1 MNKMNRS
8 KLITGTI
15 LLVVA
20 AVLGTLYFTLPSTN
34 MVFMVGDKNM
44 PYMPAIILA
53 VIGIFILAGAGEKA
67 EESKKEIVIDEKK
80 AALNKRLE
88 TIAWGLYIIMLGG
101 FAFLPDDTMPK
112 GASSIVV
119 GVIMLGLNL
128 VRYLNGIKMS
138 GFTTFLGVVSLVSGV
153 MQLFGL
159 HDLEGAILLIILGA
173 YFIVKPSIEKK
184 GIFGKAEEE

>member
-53 VIGIFILAGAGEKA
+53 VSGICLRAGAGEKA

>member
-1 MNKMNRS
+1 MNRS

-34 MVFMVGDKNM
+34 MIFMVGDKNM

-53 VIGIFILAGAGEKA
+53 VIGVFILAGAGEKA
-67 EESKKEIVIDEKK
+67 EESKKEIVIDEEK

-101 FAFLPDDTMPK
+101 FAFLPDNTMPK
-112 GASSIVV
+112 GASSIGV
-119 GVIMLGLNL
+119 GLLMLGLNL
-128 VRYLNGIKMS
+128 VRYLKGIKMS

-159 HDLEGAILLIILGA
+159 HDLEGAVLVIILGA
-173 YFIVKPSIEKK
+173 YLIVKPSIEKK
-184 GIFGKAEEE
+184 QIFGKAEEE